1 MEMLDIP
8 SISAIVAVIG
18 VLVGVVLTVV
28 ELRNLVKQRQTDL
41 VTNLYSIYASE
52 GFQKEWHVF
61 MTESS
66 DLKTYQEKFAVEFP
80 PSGVFFNEIG
90 ILLEKKLIDVDLV
103 NSLFGGVILR
113 YAERMKP
120 FLESCRRELNSPR
133 LGWGL
138 EYLFNE
144 MQKLQS
150 KKG

>member
-1 MEMLDIP
+1 MVDIQTV
-8 SISAIVAVIG
+8 SIVIASASVVAGVIYYA
-18 VLVGVVLTVV
+18 LQ
-28 ELRNLVKQRQTDL
+28 LRNQAKQRQTEL
-41 VTNLYSIYASE
+41 VTRLYSTYASE
-52 GFQKEWHVF
+52 AFQKEWHIF
-61 MTESS
+61 MRESS

-80 PSGVFFNEIG
+80 PSAVFFNEIG

-113 YAERMKP
+113 YAERAKP

>member
-1 MEMLDIP
+1 MLDIP
-8 SISAIVAVIG
+8 SISAIVAAAG

-52 GFQKEWHVF
+52 GFQKEWYIF
-61 MTESS
+61 MTEAS
-66 DLKTYQEKFAVEFP
+66 DLKTYKEKCDMEFP

-90 ILLEKKLIDVDLV
+90 ILLEKRLIDVDLV

-144 MQKLQS
+144 VQKLQS

>member
-1 MEMLDIP
+1 
-8 SISAIVAVIG
+8 
-18 VLVGVVLTVV
+18 
-28 ELRNLVKQRQTDL
+28 
-41 VTNLYSIYASE
+41 
-52 GFQKEWHVF
+52 

-66 DLKTYQEKFAVEFP
+66 DLKSYQEKFAVELP
-80 PSGVFFNEIG
+80 PSAVFFNEIG

-103 NSLFGGVILR
+103 NSLFGGVIPR
-113 YAERMKP
+113 YSERMKP